1 MTDAADRHTDPTDAP
16 LDAETTPS
24 TQTAPPAAAEVQAP
38 SMAEI
43 FLAEAVVDVEAHVAS
58 TGWDA
63 PLRVFALVSTQA
75 ALEAEPDLAQVLPP
89 ETVDAARTN
98 PLHLTSVEQDGVPD
112 SVQLDELLASI
123 TWPEAVAGA
132 ALVVERIILPPTAEE
147 GIPSD
152 PAEALAYLA
161 DHPDRQDVRMAVG
174 VLRDGTSWCALRSRD
189 HDSAAE
195 VAGGPALVPGLVEAL
210 RATFD

>member
-1 MTDAADRHTDPTDAP
+1 MTDAADRHTDTTGTASDPEATPTP
-16 LDAETTPS
+16 
-24 TQTAPPAAAEVQAP
+24 QTATAAPVDVQPP

-75 ALEAEPDLAQVLPP
+75 ALEAEPDLAGVLPP
-89 ETVDAARTN
+89 ETVTAARDN

-152 PAEALAYLA
+152 PAAALAYLA

-189 HDSAAE
+189 HDSAAD